1 MVDLGRRHIMAILNV
16 TPDSFY
22 AGSRT
27 SDSVQIR
34 ARIER
39 VVDEGATI
47 IDIGGYS
54 SRPNAEDIPMEQE
67 WERVNRALTL
77 LKEMNVET
85 TISIDTFR
93 AEVARRAANEYGEL
107 IINDIT
113 AGDGDAKMVETVAEL
128 KLPYVAMHTRGTPQ
142 TMQSLT
148 EYEDVVGEVFEYLA
162 QRAKYLNDSGIEQ
175 VILDP
180 GFGFA
185 KTIEQNY
192 QLLRGLDRFS
202 ELGYPLLVG
211 VSRKS
216 MIYRLLD
223 IDPKDSLAGTT
234 ALHWEALQ
242 RGAKTLRVHD
252 VAEAVQVLKIFE
264 EYEKYD

>member
-1 MVDLGRRHIMAILNV
+1 MVDLSKRHIMAILNV

-27 SDSVQIR
+27 ADVEQIR
-34 ARIER
+34 ERIEK
-39 VVDEGATI
+39 VVSEGATI

-67 WERVNRALTL
+67 WERVRRALTL

-113 AGDGDAKMVETVAEL
+113 AGEGDAEMIDTVAEF

-148 EYEDVVGEVFEYLA
+148 QYEDVVGEVLEYLA
-162 QRAKYLNDSGIEQ
+162 ERAEYLRGRGIEQ
-175 VILDP
+175 VVLDP

-185 KTIEQNY
+185 KTVEQNY
-192 QLLRGLDRFS
+192 QLLNGLNRFAAL
-202 ELGYPLLVG
+202 EYPLLVG

-216 MIYRLLD
+216 MIYRLLG
-223 IDPKDSLAGTT
+223 IEPKDSLAGTC
-234 ALHWEALQ
+234 ALHWESLQ
-242 RGAKTLRVHD
+242 RGANILRVHD

-264 EYEKYD
+264 RFESYD